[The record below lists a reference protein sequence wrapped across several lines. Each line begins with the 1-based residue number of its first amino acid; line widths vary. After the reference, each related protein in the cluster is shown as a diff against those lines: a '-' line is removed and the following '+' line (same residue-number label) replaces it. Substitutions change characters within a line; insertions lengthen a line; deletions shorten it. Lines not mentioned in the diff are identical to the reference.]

1 MESGPLVAIYSRMY
15 QEALQIP
22 APWFIVDIQIETH
35 DKTEKILID
44 FDKGSYFECPKCG
57 MKGCKPHDTHPERK
71 RHLDFHDYHC
81 CLEARV
87 PRVICPNCGIVTIN
101 VPWGRRHSG
110 FTYEYEMM
118 VLSLASSM
126 PISKVASMI
135 HENFDRIFRIV
146 TYYVNL
152 AVSNSNYSQVYSIA
166 TDETS
171 CKRGHKYIT
180 LVVDLEK
187 RRIIFA
193 TPGKDHTAIDRF
205 KQFLVEHKG
214 DPANIIEGCCD
225 MSQSFIKGLTENFP
239 NISIIFDKFHVM
251 KMMNEALNKVRRDE
265 QKENNELLKT
275 RMYWLKNR
283 ENLKEEEKSR
293 LDTLLQMN
301 LKTSRTYRLKLDL
314 QELWKMSDPKA
325 AQQFLKRW
333 FWRATHSRI
342 KIIQEFGW
350 TIKRHWDGI
359 LNIVGSRISNGV
371 LEAMNGSVQTLKREA
386 RGYRNTENFITMI
399 FLRLGKLTLSET
411 AGLRQLSNTIGKT
424 E

>member
-22 APWFIVDIQIETH
+22 APWYIADIQIEPH
-35 DKTEKILID
+35 DKTEKILLD
-44 FDKGSYFECPKCG
+44 FDKGATFECPKCG
-57 MKGCKPHDTHPERK
+57 MKGCKTHDTHPERK
-71 RHLDFHDYHC
+71 RHLDFHGYHC

-87 PRVICPNCGIVTIN
+87 PRVICPNCGVVTIN

-126 PISKVASMI
+126 PISKVADSI
-135 HENFDRIFRIV
+135 HENFDRVFRIV

-152 AVSNSNYSQVYSIA
+152 AVSSSNYSQVYSIA

-193 TPGKDHTAIDRF
+193 TPGKDHTTIDRF
-205 KQFLVEHKG
+205 KLFFEEHKG
-214 DPANIIEGCCD
+214 DPAKIIEGCCD

-239 NISIIFDKFHVM
+239 NLSIIFDKFHVM
-251 KMMNEALNKVRRDE
+251 KMMNEALNEVRREE

-293 LDTLLQMN
+293 LDKLLQMN
-301 LKTSRTYRLKLDL
+301 LKTSRSYRLKLDL
-314 QELWKMSDPKA
+314 QELWKMSDPDA
-325 AQQFLKRW
+325 AQRFLKRW
-333 FWRATHSRI
+333 FWRATHSRLKPI
-342 KIIQEFGW
+342 CEFGW

-399 FLRLGKLTLSET
+399 YLRLGKLTLSEV
-411 AGLRQLSNTIGKT
+411 AGLRQLSNTI